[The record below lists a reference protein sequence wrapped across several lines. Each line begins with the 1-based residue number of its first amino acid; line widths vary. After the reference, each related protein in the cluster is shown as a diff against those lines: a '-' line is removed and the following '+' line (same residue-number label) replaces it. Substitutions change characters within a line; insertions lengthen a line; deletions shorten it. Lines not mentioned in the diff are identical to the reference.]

1 MEAKAWDCQRWL
13 QANVN
18 SASPVPWKKLQGS
31 PPGSATVQPPWLP
44 GLPGSWKPSFSSR
57 LKMKAVAIYSAPPMS
72 SLSNSFHPLLF
83 ILIIL
88 QLRKVGF
95 RETQSALSHT
105 RQSINAFGVP
115 VFQKVIVFLRTE
127 MWMLLLL
134 QKSFWYKKETSCKAF
149 MIFAPDQG
157 LSCSIFKNFIQI
169 LNRRLPKRARM
180 STHIAVLQISILK
193 ISLTLFKN
201 CFNKQNMKIIG

>member
-1 MEAKAWDCQRWL
+1 
-13 QANVN
+13 
-18 SASPVPWKKLQGS
+18 
-31 PPGSATVQPPWLP
+31 
-44 GLPGSWKPSFSSR
+44 
-57 LKMKAVAIYSAPPMS
+57 
-72 SLSNSFHPLLF
+72 
-83 ILIIL
+83 
-88 QLRKVGF
+88 
-95 RETQSALSHT
+95 
-105 RQSINAFGVP
+105 
-115 VFQKVIVFLRTE
+115 
-127 MWMLLLL
+127 
-134 QKSFWYKKETSCKAF
+134 